1 MPRSATTMKDLYDR
15 FASTWL
21 GSMLVGSAESRY
33 VGFARN
39 LLFIILVVAIAP
51 FLIQGVVAHYQAKR
65 LIEGQYKDHLVWQLR
80 HTQESVDQFLDIH
93 MAALSSL
100 FHSHAVEA
108 FADQKTLQRVFS
120 EFKKAFPNFVDLGL
134 IDGDGLQKTYDG
146 PYKLLGKN
154 YRDESW
160 FHEVVIRG
168 VYISDV
174 FLGYRQIPHL
184 VMAIKSQPSDAGE
197 FWVLRTTI
205 NTEPFDK
212 MVGAM
217 NYGHED
223 DTFLVNKDGFLQNR
237 SRFHGNALARLN
249 MSIHCGAQGV
259 IWTEGING
267 RNQEATIAY
276 TGLRKKDWTLAF
288 VQPLSVKKHH
298 FYALQQSMTL
308 VSIVSFIGVVLLA
321 FWMTQRFVMRL
332 REAEEEHDA
341 MLHKIEH
348 SNKLASIGRLASGVA
363 HEINNPMAIIN
374 EKAGLMKDLTEM
386 SDDFA
391 NKERFLDLL
400 RSIHGAVIRC
410 RTITHRLLGFARQ
423 MHVSPEVVDINELI
437 REVLGFLEKEAFHRD
452 IRMQLELDEDLPTVV
467 SDRGQLQ
474 QVFLNVINNAMDA
487 VDKGGEIHV
496 GTWIKDEEMV
506 AVRISDTGCGIAPD
520 KLKRI
525 CEPFYTT
532 KRMGKGT
539 GLGLSITYGIID
551 KLGGKVSVE
560 SEINKGTTF
569 IIEIPRESRL

>member
-1 MPRSATTMKDLYDR
+1 MPRSATTIKDLHDR

-21 GSMLVGSAESRY
+21 GSIFLGSAESRY
-33 VGFARN
+33 AHFARN

-51 FLIQGVVAHYQAKR
+51 FLIQGVVAHYQAKK
-65 LIEGQYKDHLVWQLR
+65 LIERQYKDHLVWQLR
-80 HTQESVDQFLDIH
+80 HTQASVDQFMEVH

-100 FHSHAVEA
+100 FQSHAVET
-108 FADQKTLQRVFS
+108 FEDQKSLQHVFS

-134 IDGDGLQKTYDG
+134 IDSDGLQNTYDG

-160 FHEVVIRG
+160 FHEAVIRG

-174 FLGYRQIPHL
+174 FLGYRQIPHV
-184 VMAIKSQPSDAGE
+184 VMAVKSQAADTGT
-197 FWVLRTTI
+197 FCILRTTI
-205 NTEPFDK
+205 NTEPFEK

-223 DTFLVNKDGFLQNR
+223 DTFLINKEGILQNR
-237 SRFHGNALARLN
+237 SRFNGNALTRIKMA
-249 MSIHCGAQGV
+249 IPCGAQSV

-267 RNQEATIAY
+267 QNQKATIAY

-288 VQPLSVKKHH
+288 VQPLSVKKHYFH
-298 FYALQQSMTL
+298 ALQQSMTF
-308 VSIVSFIGVVLLA
+308 VSIMSFIGVVLLA
-321 FWMTQRFVMRL
+321 LWMTRRFVMRL
-332 REAEEEHDA
+332 REAEEDHDA

-386 SDDFA
+386 SEDFA
-391 NKERFLDLL
+391 NKDRFLDLL
-400 RSIHGAVIRC
+400 RSIHSAVIRC

-437 REVLGFLEKEAFHRD
+437 REVFGFLEKEAFHRD
-452 IRMQLELDEDLPTVV
+452 IRIELELHEDLPTVV

-474 QVFLNVINNAMDA
+474 QVFLNVINNAIDA
-487 VDKGGEIHV
+487 VDKGGEISV

-506 AVRISDTGCGIAPD
+506 AVRISDSGCGIAPD

-532 KRMGKGT
+532 KLLGKGT
-539 GLGLSITYGIID
+539 GLGLSITYGIIE

-560 SEINKGTTF
+560 SEVNKGTKF
-569 IIEIPRESRL
+569 VIEIPRESRL